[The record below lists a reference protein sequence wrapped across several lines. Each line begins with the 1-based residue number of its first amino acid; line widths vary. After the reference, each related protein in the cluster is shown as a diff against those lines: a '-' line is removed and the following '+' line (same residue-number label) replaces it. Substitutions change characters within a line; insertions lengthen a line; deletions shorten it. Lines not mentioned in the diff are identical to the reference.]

1 MREALPWLER
11 LCCSARA
18 DMVALFS
25 VRSACRPRRRAAR
38 LLAFRLFRLTGQ
50 LVRGAA
56 VLLGRPRR
64 RFVARARENP
74 AFGSEMLLGCS
85 CSLAAQM
92 PIRPRFELF
101 WVGMKLLRA
110 CGRKRRF
117 FFWPRP
123 RLESW
128 LVHIRCEPKG
138 NYRRILFTAV
148 YQLLGA
154 RIFSIVIGTT
164 FSTLRT

>member
-1 MREALPWLER
+1 MVPWLER
-11 LCCSARA
+11 DCCSARA

-25 VRSACRPRRRAAR
+25 VRSVWRPRRRAAR

-64 RFVARARENP
+64 RFVPRARENP

-92 PIRPRFELF
+92 PVRSRFELF
-101 WVGMKLLRA
+101 WAGMKLLRD
-110 CGRKRRF
+110 CGRQRAV
-117 FFWPRP
+117 FFWRRTALLPDW
-123 RLESW
+123 RLLECIYGTIS
-128 LVHIRCEPKG
+128 
-138 NYRRILFTAV
+138 RRRLFPPTK
-148 YQLLGA
+148 LF
-154 RIFSIVIGTT
+154 RIFSIVIGTA
-164 FSTLRT
+164 FST